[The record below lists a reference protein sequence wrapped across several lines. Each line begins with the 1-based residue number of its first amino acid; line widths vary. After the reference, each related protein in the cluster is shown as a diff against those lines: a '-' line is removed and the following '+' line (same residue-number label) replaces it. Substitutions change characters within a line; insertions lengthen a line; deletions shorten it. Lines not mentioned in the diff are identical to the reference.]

1 MQPDLTLTC
10 ELKRSGRRMFIAVEV
25 LPREAGMIAV
35 KETMF
40 IKYYISHGCLV
51 VNVQYQM
58 VRRRMRMKR
67 IKVSSV

>member
-1 MQPDLTLTC
+1 
-10 ELKRSGRRMFIAVEV
+10 MFIAVEV

-40 IKYYISHGCLV
+40 IKYYVSHGCLV